1 MEWRTCRARGVA
13 LSALLPLLTTL
24 GCNRSPEPQTPPTDP
39 KGMRHHALLQET
51 VGFYAVFLP
60 PSYDAPSNR
69 ERRYPLVVILHGMG
83 STEVRHGSLSDTFGR
98 EDAIYV
104 APRAPY
110 AFPEVFFESKE
121 PGYTAWPESPKSA
134 DPDAFWER
142 ELEPLNVDALY
153 TEWIARCIGDA
164 RRRYRLRDERAVVY
178 GHSQGAAFAHRFAV
192 EYPTLVKAYY
202 AFAGY
207 YGFTTDHPEAEAHAR
222 ILRANRVFPMVAHN
236 RKDPLVP
243 VAESEKLLSYFG
255 RHAVPHAEYVS
266 DEGGH
271 HLSDENTAQAISF
284 VHTWCCGDRAGVK

>member
-1 MEWRTCRARGVA
+1 
-13 LSALLPLLTTL
+13 
-24 GCNRSPEPQTPPTDP
+24 
-39 KGMRHHALLQET
+39 MRHHALLQET

-60 PSYDAPSNR
+60 PDYDAPENR

-83 STEVRHGSLSDTFGR
+83 STEVRHGRLADTFGR

-110 AFPEVFFESKE
+110 AFPEVFFASKE

-134 DPDAFWER
+134 DPDAFWET

-153 TEWIARCIGDA
+153 TDWIARCIADA
-164 RRRYRLRDERAVVY
+164 HQRYRLRDERAVLY

-192 EYPTLVKAYY
+192 EHPTLVKAYY

-207 YGFTTDHPEAEAHAR
+207 YAFTTDHPDDAAHVQ
-222 ILRANRVFPMVAHN
+222 ILRQNHIFPMLAHN

-243 VAESEKLLSYFG
+243 VAATEKLLAYFD
-255 RHAVPHAEYVS
+255 RHALPHAEYVS
-266 DEGGH
+266 DEGDH
-271 HLSDENTAQAISF
+271 QLSEPNAARATSF
-284 VHTWCCGDRAGVK
+284 VHEWCCGERASVK